1 MTKEWMNPDKF
12 KNDDEQKYL
21 MFLRH
26 LRAYEY
32 AKEFVNDKNVLE
44 IGCGSGYGS
53 KFLSQFA
60 KSITT
65 VDIDKDSLEY
75 AKKNNSNSN
84 IEYINANI
92 LEGINKN
99 DQSYDIAISFQ
110 VIEHIYSKDSG
121 KFLNEIKRLL
131 KPDGKIIIT
140 TPNRKF
146 RLYPFQKPKNK
157 YHKIEYTPKK
167 LKKLLTNYFQDVK
180 ISVIRSSKTI
190 ETVEKKRVKTPLHHY
205 LFLLPIKRLLLNCG
219 KAFKIKYIIQFFE
232 KRNNKNSILKQ
243 SLSTENNYEVQDF
256 NITDKNLDKGID
268 IIATCKK

>member
-1 MTKEWMNPDKF
+1 MN